1 MTAPDYVARV
11 AELLGEHSP
20 RTCDDAM
27 RSCGCGWMPDN
38 GWWPSL
44 EEFAAHQAEVL
55 AAAGLIPTTVEWGV
69 REFGRRKDRMI
80 IREGFT
86 KEQAIQYAED
96 EWSAEGVVSR
106 AVTDWKDATDD

>member
-11 AELLGEHSP
+11 AELLGEH
-20 RTCDDAM
+20 RGCAIRAQRMTCGMPMPESYGDATFWG
-27 RSCGCGWMPDN
+27 S
-38 GWWPSL
+38 
-44 EEFAAHQAEVL
+44 HQAEVL

-69 REFGRRKDRMI
+69 REFGRRKDRMF

-86 KEQAIQYAED
+86 RENAIQHAED

-106 AVTDWKDATDD
+106 AVTDWKDASDD